1 MAQRTDLQTG
11 TRVRDSDPNPG
22 EETWTMVVVDGTLR
36 WLDDE
41 TYGALYK
48 PGDDGIVLLTT
59 ADYEHGPKIDGAEI
73 VRNPESTNF
82 YLVAAGTRYLAKNPN
97 ALNHV
102 GFEWSGAREVTDE
115 EIDPVPEGP
124 AFG

>member
-11 TRVRDSDPNPG
+11 TRVRNSNAAPG
-22 EETWTMVVVDGTLR
+22 EEKWTMVVVDGTLR

-41 TYGALYK
+41 TYATLYN
-48 PGDDGIVLLTT
+48 PGEAGIVLLPT
-59 ADYEHGPKIDGAEI
+59 ADYEEGPKIDGAEI
-73 VRNPESTNF
+73 VRNPKSTNV
-82 YLVAAGTRYLAKNPN
+82 YLVAAGTRYHAKSRE
-97 ALNHV
+97 ALDRVDFN
-102 GFEWSGAREVTDE
+102 WANAREVTDA